1 MITKAKIVLIED
13 EKNICSF
20 IERILAP
27 QGYQV
32 TSSATG
38 REGLDLINS
47 LHPDLIL
54 LDLGLPDMDG
64 LRIIE
69 QVRTWSAAPIIV
81 VSARTLEKSKVAA
94 LDLGADDYITKP
106 FGTAELMARIRTALR
121 HRQNQSAYPS
131 TRYEV

>member
-69 QVRTWSAAPIIV
+69 
-81 VSARTLEKSKVAA
+81 LERGS
-94 LDLGADDYITKP
+94 YH
-106 FGTAELMARIRTALR
+106 RCLR
-121 HRQNQSAYPS
+121 PYPGKEQSRRS
-131 TRYEV
+131 GSGR